1 MTGSFTRLWPGRSD
15 VDADGLLANWNP
27 AEGVGSTL
35 ARPRVAVNYAVT
47 ADGAVSLEDGK
58 SGGIGDDG
66 DLAVFKAL
74 RDRVDAVLA
83 GTSTVAVEG
92 YHRII
97 RDPVRQEQ
105 RVARGLAPNPLAVLI
120 SRSGVLPLEAPMLND
135 ADQEIVAFVPTGTP
149 QCSALNVE
157 QVELASVTPTEAL
170 EHLGRRGVKSVRC
183 EGGPKLVAALA
194 AEDLIDDLF
203 VTIAPIL
210 AGGGAMGISNGP
222 SLQSPAQLTLSHM
235 AERNGSLFVR
245 WTRPL

>member
-1 MTGSFTRLWPGRSD
+1 MTFTRLWPGRSE
-15 VDADGLLANWNP
+15 VDADGLLEAWNP
-27 AEGVGSTL
+27 REGVGSTL
-35 ARPRVAVNYAVT
+35 SRPRVGVNYAVT

-97 RDPVRQEQ
+97 RDPERQSQ

-120 SRSGVLPLEAPMLND
+120 SRSGVLPLEAPMLGD
-135 ADQEIVAFVPTGTP
+135 PEQEVLAFVPRGTAP
-149 QCSALNVE
+149 STATNVE
-157 QVELASVTPTEAL
+157 QVELDAVTPEAVL
-170 EHLGRRGVKSVRC
+170 EELGRRGVSSVLC
-183 EGGPKLVAALA
+183 EGGPKLVAALVA
-194 AEDLIDDLF
+194 ADVVDDLF

-222 SLQSPAQLTLSHM
+222 PLAAATPLVLSHL

-245 WTRPL
+245 WTRPG